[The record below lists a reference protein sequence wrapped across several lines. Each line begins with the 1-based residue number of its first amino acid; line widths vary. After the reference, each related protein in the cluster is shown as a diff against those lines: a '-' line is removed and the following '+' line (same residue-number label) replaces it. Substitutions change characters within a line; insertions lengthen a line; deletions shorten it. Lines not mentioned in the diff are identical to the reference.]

1 MKKYLLDTHAF
12 IWAITDDDQL
22 SKSVLN
28 LLQDK
33 SSVLFVS
40 VVSFWELAIKLQKGK
55 LYLEDFQIQ
64 NLSFYCQKLGIT
76 QIPLTPK
83 DAFDFIKF
91 PFDENHKDPFDRMLV
106 CQCVAHGY
114 TLVSKDAK
122 MAAYRE
128 NGLECVW

>member
-76 QIPLTPK
+76 QIPLTLK
-83 DAFDFIKF
+83 EAVDFATF
-91 PFDENHKDPFDRMLV
+91 PFAENHKDPFDRMLV
-106 CQCVAHGY
+106 CQCIAHGY
-114 TLVSKDAK
+114 TLVSKDEK
-122 MAAYRE
+122 MAVYRE